1 MKGKLSGTNTGLI
14 AGAFLGM
21 VHLAWAVLVAAG
33 YAQGLMD
40 WIFDLHFLE
49 NPYLVTEFAAN
60 KAALLVAVTFG
71 VGYVGG
77 SVFAWLWNTPG
88 KKR

>member
-1 MKGKLSGTNTGLI
+1 MKKLSESTVGLI
-14 AGAFLGM
+14 VGAFLGL

-33 YAQGLMD
+33 YAQGLLD

-49 NPYLVTEFAAN
+49 NPYMVTEFAAD
-60 KAALLVAVTFG
+60 KAALLVVVTFG

-77 SVFAWLWNTPG
+77 WVFAWLWNTLG